1 MRGLLGLVVAGLM
14 AGSILPAQ
22 AENWCGFHQ
31 KANARVRCGFS
42 SLAECKQALGAKD
55 KDKAKDVVCMPDPSS
70 ARARSKVGQ
79 G

>member
-31 KANARVRCGFS
+31 KPNARVHCGFS
-42 SLAECKQALGAKD
+42 SLAECMHALGAND
-55 KDKAKDVVCMPDPSS
+55 KDKNKDVVCKPDPSS
-70 ARARSKVGQ
+70 ARARSKLGQ

>member
-1 MRGLLGLVVAGLM
+1 MRILLGLAVAGLL

-42 SLAECKQALGAKD
+42 SLAECKQALGPND
-55 KDKAKDVVCMPDPSS
+55 KDVTCMPDPSS
-70 ARARSKVGQ
+70 ARAKSRVGN